1 MQRNSDKERSD
12 EHQLR
17 LESDAHAVRIV
28 TIHKS
33 KGLEYP
39 VVFCPFVW
47 EGAEGKRRSHEIIC
61 HGGEENEIL
70 LCDIGLPAD
79 PSNRQRAYRRGLRNA
94 SGFFM
99 SL

>member
-1 MQRNSDKERSD
+1 MAGLLKWLSEQRDPNTPRLD

-17 LESDAHAVRIV
+17 LESDEDAVKLV

-47 EGAEGKRRSHEIIC
+47 SGSKIKKQLSFY
-61 HGGEENEIL
+61 
-70 LCDIGLPAD
+70 LP
-79 PSNRQRAYRRGLRNA
+79 
-94 SGFFM
+94 
-99 SL
+99 